1 MQQSWFQV
9 SDNLISS
16 TLGGGAS
23 PQIHLHITR
32 DSQEDLD
39 EELDSRQQK
48 IQNWTRKEVF
58 VRKQFEKKNMAGTRI
73 RNFDLTWPRFDPSP
87 RSQGQIWLLL
97 ELQVVTQFIKKTSF
111 VLTELKLGLTQGG
124 LGAYPR
130 GWFGLCQTISLY
142 SAWASPDLKHER
154 KSILAEKNV
163 FFKISTILLSFRGR
177 YYKTAVFRTARQL
190 P

>member
-58 VRKQFEKKNMAGTRI
+58 VRKQFEKNMAGTRI

-97 ELQVVTQFIKKTSF
+97 ELQVVTQFLKKTSF

-130 GWFGLCQTISLY
+130 GWFVYPEAC
-142 SAWASPDLKHER
+142 
-154 KSILAEKNV
+154 
-163 FFKISTILLSFRGR
+163 
-177 YYKTAVFRTARQL
+177 ARQL
-190 P
+190 HSTPLEPARTWSTRENRFLQKKCIFQNFNDSVKLQGTVL